1 MTKTRMLP
9 QPVNPVLGGN
19 DLTHIGDNT
28 NFLGRR
34 VRIQGRLAIE
44 PPLYSGQTIYNLIS
58 AISANLYPNT
68 YGSKTIHITNI
79 RAVVEYPTLS

>member
-1 MTKTRMLP
+1 MTKTQILL
-9 QPVNPVLGGN
+9 QPANPELGGN
-19 DLTHIGDNT
+19 DLNHICDNT

-34 VRIQGRLAIE
+34 VRIQGRFNSQ

>member
-1 MTKTRMLP
+1 MTKTRILP
-9 QPVNPVLGGN
+9 QPANPELGGN

-58 AISANLYPNT
+58 AISANLYPDNYVT
-68 YGSKTIHITNI
+68 KPIDITNK
-79 RAVVEYPTLS
+79 RAVVEYPTLI